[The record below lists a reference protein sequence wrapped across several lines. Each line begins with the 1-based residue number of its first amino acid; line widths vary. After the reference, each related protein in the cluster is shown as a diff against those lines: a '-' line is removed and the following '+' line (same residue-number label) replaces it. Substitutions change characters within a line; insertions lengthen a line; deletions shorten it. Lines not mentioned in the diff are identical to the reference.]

1 MVKISAV
8 YQGELH
14 CSLTHG
20 PSGKRL
26 DTDAPKDNMGK
37 GEAFSPTD
45 LSAASLLS
53 CVLTTMAIYGQRH
66 GIELKGAEGEVE
78 KEMSQDA
85 PRRIVKLTM
94 QVRMPKGIPSGERKT
109 LERVG
114 ENCPVFKSISP
125 EVRVPLTFSY
135 PD

>member
-1 MVKISAV
+1 MVRISAV
-8 YQGELH
+8 YEGDLH
-14 CSLTHG
+14 CTLTHG
-20 PSGKRL
+20 PSGRTL
-26 DTDAPKDNMGK
+26 PTDAPKDNMGK

-53 CVLTTMAIYGQRH
+53 CALTTMAIYGKKH
-66 GIELKGAEGEVE
+66 GVELKGASGDVE

-94 QVRMPKGIPSGERKT
+94 RLSMPKGIQKEIRKT
-109 LERVG
+109 LESIG
-114 ENCPVFKSISP
+114 ENCPVFKSLNP
-125 EVRVPLTFSY
+125 EVKAPIVFSY